1 MTADDTVTEAE
12 PRRTVFGLA
21 ARIMAW
27 VVGPI
32 FFLAILNAVTI
43 DLSSRRAAASF
54 ERQDATMRTAE
65 TVSQISAQM
74 TGALLD
80 INTSLA
86 ALLDL
91 RAANIAAKRFEP
103 QAEIAL
109 RTRLRSAIRAYFGA
123 VMRLSSAL
131 EQADLADDRL
141 DAALNLLSRKAAE
154 MERIMSLYIVSN
166 SRTLRLSRDGNFD
179 NASNNFRFEE
189 QIHVAA
195 IRRSL
200 EAASLKFTE
209 VTETTGM
216 LLGAASRAAAAD
228 DQRAEA
234 RGRLVA
240 FAMLAAIALIATLG
254 AVVSVRR
261 SILRPL
267 KRLNGQMVAIAGGTL
282 DTSLPDTDRHD
293 ELGAMA
299 RSVEVFREN
308 AIEKLRLQEE
318 ERRAQAAAQEAERE
332 RLAEDAAREEEERR
346 REDADAE
353 RARQDQAER
362 DAARRIAEQERQARL
377 AEQGRVVTE
386 LADALGRLAAG
397 DLSHG
402 IDAELAEGYDTLRV
416 DFNAAVAQLTD
427 TMGHILLS
435 TETIR
440 NEVDQISGASD
451 SLAQRTESQAASL
464 QETSA
469 ALEVLTAA
477 MKSAADSSAEVDT
490 FVREARDT
498 AENSKEAVTRMVG
511 AMEGISRSSQETGRI
526 VNLIDDIA
534 FQTNLLALNAGVEAA
549 RAGEAGRGFAVVASE
564 VRALAQ
570 RASEAAQD
578 ITALIAR
585 SDEQVRAGTG
595 FVDEVQTALVGIVTT
610 VGSVAERVSG
620 ITVKMS
626 GQSETLGGI
635 NAAVAQLD
643 QLTQK
648 NAAMFEETTAATR
661 LLVSECETL
670 GHAVGRFTLPD
681 DPEDLRGAA

>member
-1 MTADDTVTEAE
+1 MSGSNTVWMSHTHS
-12 PRRTVFGLA
+12 
-21 ARIMAW
+21 
-27 VVGPI
+27 
-32 FFLAILNAVTI
+32 AV
-43 DLSSRRAAASF
+43 
-54 ERQDATMRTAE
+54 
-65 TVSQISAQM
+65 
-74 TGALLD
+74 
-80 INTSLA
+80 
-86 ALLDL
+86 
-91 RAANIAAKRFEP
+91 P
-103 QAEIAL
+103 
-109 RTRLRSAIRAYFGA
+109 
-123 VMRLSSAL
+123 
-131 EQADLADDRL
+131 
-141 DAALNLLSRKAAE
+141 
-154 MERIMSLYIVSN
+154 
-166 SRTLRLSRDGNFD
+166 
-179 NASNNFRFEE
+179 
-189 QIHVAA
+189 
-195 IRRSL
+195 
-200 EAASLKFTE
+200 
-209 VTETTGM
+209 
-216 LLGAASRAAAAD
+216 GAASRAAAAD

-240 FAMLAAIALIATLG
+240 FAMQAAIALIATLG

-282 DTSLPDTDRHD
+282 DTALPDTDRRD

-332 RLAEDAAREEEERR
+332 RLAEDAARQEEERR
-346 REDADAE
+346 REEADAK

-427 TMGHILLS
+427 TMAHILLS

-498 AENSKEAVTRMVG
+498 AENSKDAVTRMVG

>member
-1 MTADDTVTEAE
+1 MTMDITPQPDSRTTVW
-12 PRRTVFGLA
+12 GLGT
-21 ARIMAW
+21 RIMAW
-27 VVGPI
+27 VIGPI
-32 FFLAILNAVTI
+32 VFLAVLNAVTI
-43 DLSSRRAAASF
+43 DLSSRRADASF
-54 ERQDATMRTAE
+54 ERQDATMRTSE
-65 TVSQISAQM
+65 TVSQISSQM
-74 TGALLD
+74 TAALLD
-80 INTSLA
+80 INSSLA
-86 ALLDL
+86 TLLDL
-91 RAANIAAKRFEP
+91 RAANLAAKRFDP
-103 QAEIAL
+103 VAEVAI
-109 RTRLRSAIRAYFGA
+109 RDRLHAAIRAYFGA

-131 EQADLADDRL
+131 DQAEVSTPELDR
-141 DAALNLLSRKAAE
+141 ALNFLTRKAGE
-154 MERIMSLYIVSN
+154 MERIMSLYVVSN

-179 NASNNFRFEE
+179 SALNNFRFEE
-189 QIHVAA
+189 QNRIAA
-195 IRRSL
+195 IRHSL
-200 EAASLKFTE
+200 QSASLKFTE
-209 VTETTGM
+209 VTETTGA
-216 LLGAASRAAAAD
+216 LLGAASRGAAAED
-228 DQRAEA
+228 RATEA
-234 RGRLVA
+234 RGRLIA
-240 FAMLAAIALIATLG
+240 FALLAAIALAATGG

-267 KRLNGQMVAIAGGTL
+267 KRLNGQMLAIAGGEL
-282 DTSLPDTDRHD
+282 DTALPDTTRRD

-308 AIEKLRLQEE
+308 AIEKSRLEEE
-318 ERRAQAAAQEAERE
+318 ERRAQAAAEQAERERQEAEDARRERERQREEAEAERE
-332 RLAEDAAREEEERR
+332 RQEQQERE
-346 REDADAE
+346 
-353 RARQDQAER
+353 
-362 DAARRIAEQERQARL
+362 AARRIAEDERQARL

-397 DLSHG
+397 DLSRG
-402 IDAELAEGYDTLRV
+402 IDQELAEGYDKLRV

-477 MKSAADSSAEVDT
+477 VQSAVTSSAEVDS

-498 AENSKEAVTRMVG
+498 AENSKDAVTRMVG

-578 ITALIAR
+578 INALIAR

-595 FVDEVQTALVGIVTT
+595 FVDEVQTALGGIVTT
-610 VGSVAERVSG
+610 VGAVAERVSG
-620 ITVKMS
+620 ITVEMS

-635 NAAVAQLD
+635 NSAVAQLD

-661 LLVSECETL
+661 LLVAECETL
-670 GHAVGRFTLPD
+670 GQAVGRFSLPPD
-681 DPEDLRGAA
+681 TEEMRGAA